1 MTLEAGQQ
9 LLHYRLIQKIG
20 EGGMGVVWKAE
31 DTKLHRHVA
40 LKILP
45 QSMAADPDR
54 RARFEREARAVA
66 ALNHPNIVTLHSV
79 EESDGVHFITMELV
93 EGQSLAQLLPRGG
106 FPLNRLLA
114 ITIPLADAVSRAHRE
129 GITHRDLKPDNIMID
144 AEGRLR
150 VLDFGLAKLQEPTEA
165 AEAAN
170 LPTATAMTGEGKI
183 VGTVAYMSP
192 EQAEG
197 KPVDHRSDIFSLGT
211 MLYEMATGKR
221 PFQGD
226 TSMSTIG
233 AILKDEPSSVTE
245 INPALPR
252 HAGRILRR
260 CLAKDPDRR
269 YQTALDLRTELEEL
283 KSEVDSGVHDAE
295 TAAAVPTSR
304 RTAKP
309 IFVGAGA
316 VALVAIAVLVANQLR
331 DRGDSR
337 PPIYDSRPITAT
349 AAWDGNPSWSHDGKY
364 ISFTRAASGS
374 GDIYVKSV
382 DGGEAV
388 ARAQG
393 PGDQD
398 CARWSPDGALLAY
411 TSTENPGTSIFLV
424 PPDGGT
430 PRELIETDLPAL
442 DYRDMLVMGDRP
454 WSDDGK
460 TLLIAK
466 ATATSQVAIH
476 RVDIAT
482 GEAKQVTF
490 PPANDDDYSPSYS
503 FDGTRIAFLRW
514 TQSGIVLMAMPAEG
528 GEAEILYGDESVNDA
543 GLTIDG
549 SNFAWRPDHRR
560 VVFGA
565 SRGIHVHLFEIDLAT
580 RKVDRLT
587 SGTGW
592 SGNAS
597 VSAEDR
603 LVYESGP
610 AHDTFLYVV
619 DVESGKREQLT
630 SHSHNNGGARFSPDG
645 QSIAYASDRTADQEI
660 WLFHVDGRPETPFT
674 QSPESDGNPEWSPDG
689 QRIVFLSSRQGNVSK
704 LFVANADGGG
714 GARLLVDQPI
724 NMGRGGASMF
734 DPVARWSP
742 DGALIAYRTGGETG
756 PELWTVGSD
765 GLNPRKRL
773 DGVTGFDWY
782 RDNRRGL
789 VTRRRGSETELLA
802 VDLESGREETLF
814 TGALQEIDVAPDG
827 SAVAFCY
834 GRGHAS
840 MGLAVLKL
848 EVPSTADGLPRAI
861 GEPEY
866 VVRAEGT
873 WHVHNGGWSPDSKRL
888 VYTHD
893 RDYGDIYE
901 LVEQAQA
908 P

>member
-9 LLHYRLIQKIG
+9 LLHYRLIEKIG

-31 DTKLHRHVA
+31 DMKLHRHVA
-40 LKILP
+40 LKVLP

-54 RARFEREARAVA
+54 RARFQREARAVA

-93 EGQSLAQLLPRGG
+93 EGQNLAQLLPRGG
-106 FPLNRLLA
+106 LPLNRLLEIA
-114 ITIPLADAVSRAHRE
+114 VPLADAVSRAHRA
-129 GITHRDLKPDNIMID
+129 GITHRDLKPDNVMID

-150 VLDFGLAKLQEPTEA
+150 VLDFGLAKLQEPTES
-165 AEAAN
+165 AEAAH

-211 MLYEMATGKR
+211 ILYEMATGTR
-221 PFQGD
+221 PFLGE

-252 HAGRILRR
+252 HVGRILRR

-269 YQTALDLRTELEEL
+269 YQTALDLRNELEAL
-283 KSEVDSGVHDAE
+283 KGEIDSGIHAAE
-295 TAAAVPTSR
+295 PAAAVPSSSR
-304 RTAKP
+304 LTTRVL
-309 IFVGAGA
+309 VGVVV
-316 VALVAIAVLVANQLR
+316 VALIATAVLVSTQLR

-337 PPIYDSRPITAT
+337 PATYGSRPITTSGAF
-349 AAWDGNPSWSHDGKY
+349 DDDPSWSPDGRF
-364 ISFTRAASGS
+364 ISFARSASGS
-374 GDIYVKSV
+374 SDIYVMPV

-393 PGDQD
+393 TGDQVG
-398 CARWSPDGALLAY
+398 ARWSPDGTLLAY
-411 TSTENPGTSIFLV
+411 VSTERPGTSIFLV
-424 PPDGGT
+424 APDGGT
-430 PRELIETDLPAL
+430 PRELIATDLPAL
-442 DYRDMLVMGDRP
+442 DYRVNLIMGERP
-454 WSDDGK
+454 WSRDGK

-466 ATATSQVAIH
+466 ATETAQVALH
-476 RVDIAT
+476 RIDVAT
-482 GEAKQVTF
+482 RRAEQITF
-490 PPANDDDYSPSYS
+490 PPANEDDYHPSYS
-503 FDGTRIAFLRW
+503 FDRKWIAFLRS
-514 TQSGIVLMAMPAEG
+514 TQSGMVLMKMPAEG
-528 GEAEILYGDESVNDA
+528 GDAEMLHGPVDH
-543 GLTIDG
+543 
-549 SNFAWRPDHRR
+549 FAWRPDNRR
-560 VVFGA
+560 IVFA
-565 SRGIHVHLFEIDLAT
+565 TAEAHLFEIDLAT
-580 RKVDRLT
+580 RKIDQLT
-587 SGTGW
+587 SGRGESW
-592 SGNAS
+592 NPS
-597 VSAEDR
+597 VSADDR
-603 LVYESGP
+603 LVYVAGQV
-610 AHDTFLYVV
+610 HDQFLYVV
-619 DVESGKREQLT
+619 DVETGEREQLT
-630 SHSHNNGGARFSPDG
+630 SHSLETGGARFSPDG
-645 QSIAYASDRTADQEI
+645 RTIAYASNRTGDREI
-660 WLFHVDGRPETPFT
+660 WLHHLDGRPETKFT
-674 QSPESDGNPEWSPDG
+674 ERPESDGNPEWSPDG
-689 QRIVFLSSRQGNVSK
+689 QRLVFLSSRQGDVSK

-724 NMGRGGASMF
+724 NVGRGGASIF

-742 DGALIAYRTGGETG
+742 DGALIAYRTGSEAG

-765 GLNPRKRL
+765 GLDPRKRL

-834 GRGHAS
+834 GRGHVS

-848 EVPSTADGLPRAI
+848 QAPLTAGGLPQAV
-861 GEPEY
+861 GEPEL
-866 VVRAEGT
+866 VVLAEGT
-873 WHVHNGGWSPDSKRL
+873 WHTHNGGWSPDSKRL

-901 LVEQAQA
+901 LVETE
-908 P
+908 